1 MEKSHEKKESKT
13 GIILQ
18 IYLMVMVGMVVIGII
33 TYFSQSH
40 LAEKSKK
47 NEAARFATEIA
58 GEASL
63 SIKEYPAYSWL
74 LKYWYEHCDDM
85 DIEYDVDFTD
95 SVKTKEKEQ
104 LLEEHQP
111 DLQIRYASEEEIK
124 ALSEEDQKLYAEI
137 AYSWL
142 ITRLNAIK
150 QNYKVNYLYCFVTD
164 TETGKEPYQKQTF
177 LLSAADQDSVRGTNY
192 HEVYPLGN
200 VISAEGRPEMQE
212 AMRDAVE
219 KSRQDKTAGYENGNY
234 DYSGNY
240 ADYYR
245 MLYEFD
251 SHAVLIGVSYK
262 ITSMNADI
270 KDSARFG
277 TGYAVFY
284 QFILVQLIMGF
295 LYFFG
300 IRPLEQ
306 ILKNIN
312 LYTETK
318 NSGEVNRNLNRI
330 LSEKGAAAIRQNEI
344 GQLSEDFIELTS
356 EIDHYIDS
364 IEQITKENERI
375 TAELELAS
383 KIQSSMLP
391 SIFPAF
397 PERGD
402 VDIYAVMDPA
412 REVGGDFYDFFFID
426 PDHLGIVIA
435 DVSGKGIPG
444 ALFMMISK
452 VILQNC
458 ASIGGS
464 PAEIM
469 KRTNKMICANNK
481 EEMFVTIWFGI
492 LDVSSGQ
499 MKAVNSGHEYPA
511 FRKKDGKFEL
521 MKGKHNIATGIMEG
535 VSYSEYEIQMEPGD
549 KIFLYTDGVPE
560 ATSKEMELYGTDRL
574 IDALNQKG
582 DGTPYDILMEVRHS
596 VNEFVKDAEQF
607 DDLTMMCVEYRGT
620 GS

>member
-1 MEKSHEKKESKT
+1 MDNSSEKKKSKT

-142 ITRLNAIK
+142 ITRLNEIK

-251 SHAVLIGVSYK
+251 RHAVLVGVSYK

-270 KDSARFG
+270 KDSARIG

-560 ATSKEMELYGTDRL
+560 ATSKETELYGTDRL

>member
-142 ITRLNAIK
+142 ITRLNEIK

-251 SHAVLIGVSYK
+251 SHAVLVGVSYK

-521 MKGKHNIATGIMEG
+521 MKRKHNIATGIMEG
-535 VSYSEYEIQMEPGD
+535 VSYSEYEIQMNPGD

>member
-1 MEKSHEKKESKT
+1 MDNSSEKKKSKT

-142 ITRLNAIK
+142 ITRLNEIK

-251 SHAVLIGVSYK
+251 SHAVLVGVSYK

-270 KDSARFG
+270 KDSARIG

-560 ATSKEMELYGTDRL
+560 ATSKETELYGTDRL

>member
-1 MEKSHEKKESKT
+1 MDNSSEKKKSKT

-142 ITRLNAIK
+142 ITRLNEIK

-200 VISAEGRPEMQE
+200 VISAEGRPEMQD

-251 SHAVLIGVSYK
+251 SHAVLVGVSYK

-521 MKGKHNIATGIMEG
+521 MKEKHNIATGIMEG

>member
-1 MEKSHEKKESKT
+1 MDNSSEKKKSKT

-142 ITRLNAIK
+142 ITRLNEIK

-251 SHAVLIGVSYK
+251 SHAVLVGVSYK

-535 VSYSEYEIQMEPGD
+535 VSYSEYEIQMNPGD

-596 VNEFVKDAEQF
+596 VMSGNRNIETKTVR
-607 DDLTMMCVEYRGT
+607 EYDST
-620 GS
+620 V

>member
-1 MEKSHEKKESKT
+1 MENSHEKKESKT

-63 SIKEYPAYSWL
+63 SIKEYPPYSWL

-142 ITRLNAIK
+142 ITRLNEIK

-200 VISAEGRPEMQE
+200 VISAEGRPEMQD

-251 SHAVLIGVSYK
+251 SHAVLVGVSYK

-312 LYTETK
+312 
-318 NSGEVNRNLNRI
+318 RNQKQR
-330 LSEKGAAAIRQNEI
+330 R
-344 GQLSEDFIELTS
+344 GQPKP
-356 EIDHYIDS
+356 
-364 IEQITKENERI
+364 EQDPFRKRCGCD
-375 TAELELAS
+375 
-383 KIQSSMLP
+383 P
-391 SIFPAF
+391 
-397 PERGD
+397 PERNWT
-402 VDIYAVMDPA
+402 AV
-412 REVGGDFYDFFFID
+412 RGLYR
-426 PDHLGIVIA
+426 A
-435 DVSGKGIPG
+435 D
-444 ALFMMISK
+444 
-452 VILQNC
+452 Q
-458 ASIGGS
+458 
-464 PAEIM
+464 
-469 KRTNKMICANNK
+469 
-481 EEMFVTIWFGI
+481 
-492 LDVSSGQ
+492 
-499 MKAVNSGHEYPA
+499 
-511 FRKKDGKFEL
+511 
-521 MKGKHNIATGIMEG
+521 
-535 VSYSEYEIQMEPGD
+535 
-549 KIFLYTDGVPE
+549 
-560 ATSKEMELYGTDRL
+560 
-574 IDALNQKG
+574 
-582 DGTPYDILMEVRHS
+582 
-596 VNEFVKDAEQF
+596 
-607 DDLTMMCVEYRGT
+607 
-620 GS
+620 

>member
-1 MEKSHEKKESKT
+1 
-13 GIILQ
+13 
-18 IYLMVMVGMVVIGII
+18 
-33 TYFSQSH
+33 
-40 LAEKSKK
+40 
-47 NEAARFATEIA
+47 
-58 GEASL
+58 
-63 SIKEYPAYSWL
+63 
-74 LKYWYEHCDDM
+74 
-85 DIEYDVDFTD
+85 
-95 SVKTKEKEQ
+95 
-104 LLEEHQP
+104 
-111 DLQIRYASEEEIK
+111 
-124 ALSEEDQKLYAEI
+124 
-137 AYSWL
+137 
-142 ITRLNAIK
+142 
-150 QNYKVNYLYCFVTD
+150 
-164 TETGKEPYQKQTF
+164 
-177 LLSAADQDSVRGTNY
+177 
-192 HEVYPLGN
+192 
-200 VISAEGRPEMQE
+200 MQE
-212 AMRDAVE
+212 AMRYAVE
-219 KSRQDKTAGYENGNY
+219 KSRQDNPDGYKNGNY

-251 SHAVLIGVSYK
+251 NHAVMVGVSYK

-270 KDSARFG
+270 KDSARAG

-318 NSGEVNRNLNRI
+318 NSGEVNKNLNEI

-344 GQLSEDFIELTS
+344 GQLSEDFIKLTS
-356 EIDHYIDS
+356 EIDQYVDS

-375 TAELELAS
+375 SAELELAS

-397 PERGD
+397 PERND
-402 VDIYAVMDPA
+402 VDIYAIMDPA

-435 DVSGKGIPG
+435 DVYGKGIPG

-492 LDVSSGQ
+492 LDVSSGL

-521 MKGKHNIATGIMEG
+521 MKGKHNLATGIMEG
-535 VSYSEYEIQMEPGD
+535 VLYSEYEIQMDPGD

-560 ATSKEMELYGTDRL
+560 ATNKETELYGTDRL
-574 IDALNQKG
+574 IDALNQQG

-607 DDLTMMCVEYRGT
+607 DDLTMMCVEYRG
-620 GS
+620 SAS

>member
-1 MEKSHEKKESKT
+1 MENSHEKKESKT

-251 SHAVLIGVSYK
+251 SHAVLVGVSYK

-521 MKGKHNIATGIMEG
+521 MKEKHNIATGIMEG
-535 VSYSEYEIQMEPGD
+535 VSYSEYEIQMNPGD

>member
-1 MEKSHEKKESKT
+1 MDNSSEKKKSKT

-142 ITRLNAIK
+142 ITRLNEIK

-251 SHAVLIGVSYK
+251 SHAVLVGVSYK

-330 LSEKGAAAIRQNEI
+330 LSERGAAAIRQNEI

-426 PDHLGIVIA
+426 QDHLGIVIA

-535 VSYSEYEIQMEPGD
+535 VSYSEYEIQMDPGD

-582 DGTPYDILMEVRHS
+582 DGTPYEILMEVRHS

>member
-1 MEKSHEKKESKT
+1 MDNSSEKKKSKT

-142 ITRLNAIK
+142 ITRLNEIK

-200 VISAEGRPEMQE
+200 VISAEGRPEMQD

-251 SHAVLIGVSYK
+251 SHAVLVGVSYK

-535 VSYSEYEIQMEPGD
+535 VSYSEYEIQMNPGD

>member
-1 MEKSHEKKESKT
+1 MDNSSEKKKSKT

-142 ITRLNAIK
+142 ITRLNEIK

-251 SHAVLIGVSYK
+251 SHAVLVGVSYK

-521 MKGKHNIATGIMEG
+521 MKEKHNIATGIMEG

-560 ATSKEMELYGTDRL
+560 ATSKETELYGTDRL

>member
-142 ITRLNAIK
+142 ITRLNEIK

-251 SHAVLIGVSYK
+251 SHAVLVGVSYK

-535 VSYSEYEIQMEPGD
+535 VSYSEYEIQMNPGD